1 MESRKS
7 YLTTR
12 LNKCDYR
19 SGSRCR
25 YYQGR
30 DEGQKPTG
38 SSRCFPGVICR
49 GTHRNRVSI
58 VMHFRVWGAERR
70 RETRFLFFCALEVF
84 RRSQVPL
91 LSFKYCLSS
100 LGTIY
105 IFTAFPFESSPL
117 VRRFMLLAC
126 PKTAFASVL
135 EGVEWVDMRWRCH
148 FTHLSQQKPKEM

>member
-7 YLTTR
+7 YLTTQ

-30 DEGQKPTG
+30 DDGRSLQEAVDAFQG
-38 SSRCFPGVICR
+38 SFVEEHI
-49 GTHRNRVSI
+49 GTVSI